1 MHFETRLWQFTEG
14 VRLRMVYTVLIGL
27 AATCFGIAR
36 LALLG
41 WLIGRI
47 FAGAGLQELLLP
59 ILAVALVIGLRG
71 ALEYWRALVAHATA
85 ARVQLRLRRRLFDK
99 VTELGPSYVGQQR
112 SGDVTISLVD
122 GVEQL
127 EVYFGQYL
135 PQLLVS
141 LLTPLLIFAGV
152 AWLDVPVATVMLVF
166 ALIALFAPAIW
177 HQLDSRKS
185 LDRRV
190 AYGAFAAELLD
201 SIQGLAT
208 LKAFGQSKPRA
219 ESLAVRARELFRSTM
234 WVLATN
240 SLGRGITD
248 SAIAVGAATALGVGA
263 YRVADGAMEL
273 SVLLV
278 ILMLGVEVYRPLRD
292 LRSVLHQGMVGLSA
306 AKGIYSLLD
315 GTPVVQDVAEG
326 VMPTQV
332 APEIVFDNVTFHYPG
347 SRRVTHQ
354 NLRFTVQAGE
364 RVGIV
369 GPSGCGKS
377 SIVRLLLRLYDPD
390 AGEIRVGGY
399 PLRELSFDALRRQI
413 AVVSQD
419 TYLFHGSVE
428 ENIRMG
434 RPDASH
440 DDIVAAATVAN
451 IHTFITSLPDGYHTL
466 IGEKGIKLSGGQRQ
480 RLAIARALLRDAPI
494 LVLDEALSAVDAEN
508 EAVIQEA
515 LDRLMAERTVLILA
529 HRLSSVIDCDRILAL
544 DDGHIV
550 ESGTHR
556 ELMALDGVYHRL
568 MAEQV
573 RDTAGFAANGHLN
586 NGHNNGHRKAPE
598 DTATGVEAS
607 GGQVVDRPTEGI
619 LKAEGMTW
627 PQVVRELMKLIV
639 PWKGKLTLTFLFGVL
654 RVVGFIGVGV
664 LSALVILALKTG
676 QPFTGYLWGL
686 AAVAPLAG
694 ILHWLES
701 WMAHDMAFRLL
712 AEMRIEFFRK
722 LDQLAPA
729 YLVRRRTGDLMSVAT
744 QDIELV
750 EYFFAHTIA
759 PACVAVLAPTVVL
772 LVLASHSPWLALT
785 LIPFLAMVGLSPLAM
800 RHRVDELGSRAREAA
815 GELNAHAV
823 DSVQGLTEIIAF
835 QHEQRRGEALHDLGQ
850 RHIALR
856 LPFFRQL
863 TLQQSLLEVMTG
875 LGGLAVVTV
884 GGALA
889 AHGQIESGTL
899 PLLTIL
905 SLSAFLPVSEIAQIG
920 RQLADTMGAT
930 RRVYAIRAEHV
941 VVEDGPGVPPEAPT
955 DEASLVLQDLSF
967 TYPGMHRA
975 ALSHVDIT
983 VPSGST
989 VALVGTSGAGKTTIA
1004 QLLMRFWDPQSGR
1017 VLLNGYDLRQY
1028 ALDDVRARVALV
1040 AQDTYL
1046 FNDTLRRNI
1055 LIANPQASEEELRQ
1069 AVHHASLDDLVAALP
1084 EGLDSRVGERGM
1096 SLSGGQRQRVAI
1108 ARAFLKDAPI
1118 LILDEAT
1125 SHLDAINER
1134 AVRDALDR
1142 LQADRTTIVI
1152 AHRLS
1157 TIRDADL
1164 IVVLDAGQV
1173 VETGTHDSL
1182 LAKGGLYA
1190 QLVQHQLSA
1199 THEGAA

>member
-1 MHFETRLWQFTEG
+1 MHFETRLWQFTKG
-14 VRLRMVYTVLIGL
+14 VRLRMVSTVLIGL
-27 AATCFGIAR
+27 VATCFGIAR

-47 FAGAGLQELLLP
+47 FAGDGLQELFVP
-59 ILAVALVIGLRG
+59 VLAVALVIVIRG
-71 ALEYWRALVAHATA
+71 ALEHWRALVAHATA

-99 VTELGPSYVGQQR
+99 MTELGPSYVGQQR
-112 SGDVTISLVD
+112 SGDVTLSLVD

-152 AWLDVPVATVMLVF
+152 AWLDLPVAIVMLVF
-166 ALIALFAPAIW
+166 ALIALFAPALW

-219 ESLAVRARELFRSTM
+219 ETLAIRARELFRSTM

-248 SAIAVGAATALGVGA
+248 SAIAVGAATALAVGA
-263 YRVADGAMEL
+263 YRVVDGAMEL
-273 SVLLV
+273 QALLI
-278 ILMLGVEVYRPLRD
+278 ILMLGVEVYRPMRE

-306 AKGIYSLLD
+306 AKGIYALLD
-315 GTPVVQDVAEG
+315 GTPVVQDAAEG
-326 VMPTQV
+326 DMPTQV
-332 APEIVFDNVTFHYPG
+332 SPEIVFDNVTFHYPG
-347 SRRVTHQ
+347 SRRATHQ
-354 NLRFTVQAGE
+354 NLSFTVQAGE

-390 AGEIRVGGY
+390 SGEVRVGGY
-399 PLRELSFDALRRQI
+399 PLRALRFDALRRQI

-419 TYLFHGSVE
+419 TYLFHGSIE
-428 ENIRMG
+428 ENICMG

-440 DDIVAAATVAN
+440 YDIVAAATVAN
-451 IHTFITSLPDGYHTL
+451 IHTFITSLPAGYQTL

-480 RLAIARALLRDAPI
+480 RVAIARALLRNAPI

-544 DDGHIV
+544 DQGHIV
-550 ESGTHR
+550 ESGTYQ
-556 ELMALDGVYHRL
+556 ELMAMGGVYHRL
-568 MAEQV
+568 MAEQS
-573 RDTAGFAANGHLN
+573 RDTRGFTANGHLN
-586 NGHNNGHRKAPE
+586 NGHRKTLE
-598 DTATGVEAS
+598 DVAVEVEA
-607 GGQVVDRPTEGI
+607 GGSPMDRPTEGI

-627 PQVVRELMKLIV
+627 PQVVRALLKLIV

-712 AEMRIEFFRK
+712 AEMRIDFFRK

-759 PACVAVLAPTVVL
+759 PACVAILAPTVVL
-772 LVLASHSPWLALT
+772 LVLAAHSPWLALT
-785 LIPFLAMVGLSPLAM
+785 LLPFLAIAGLSPLAM
-800 RHRVDELGSRAREAA
+800 RHRVDELGSKAREAA

-823 DSVQGLTEIIAF
+823 DSVQGLTEILAF
-835 QHEQRRGEALHDLGQ
+835 QHERQRGAALHTLGR

-863 TLQQSLLEVMTG
+863 TLQHSLLEVMTG
-875 LGGLAVVTV
+875 LGGLAIVTV
-884 GGALA
+884 GGSLA
-889 AHGQIESGTL
+889 AHGQLEAGIL
-899 PLLTIL
+899 PLLTIV

-930 RRVYAIRAEHV
+930 RRVYAIRAENV
-941 VVEDGPGVPPEAPT
+941 VVEDGPGVAVHTSEA
-955 DEASLVLQDLSF
+955 ALVLQDLSF
-967 TYPGMHRA
+967 AYPGMHRM
-975 ALSHVDIT
+975 ALSHVNLTI
-983 VPSGST
+983 PSGHT
-989 VALVGTSGAGKTTIA
+989 VALVGTSGAGKTTTA
-1004 QLLMRFWDPQSGR
+1004 QLLMRFWDPQAGR
-1017 VLLNGYDLRQY
+1017 VLLNGHDLRQY

-1069 AVHHASLDDLVAALP
+1069 AVHHASLDDLAAALP

-1164 IVVLDAGQV
+1164 IVVLDEGQV

-1182 LAKGGLYA
+1182 LAQGSLYA

-1199 THEGAA
+1199 AHDSAA

>member
-47 FAGAGLQELLLP
+47 FAGDGMQELFLP
-59 ILAVALVIGLRG
+59 VLAVALVIVIRG
-71 ALEYWRALVAHATA
+71 ALEHWRALVAHATA
-85 ARVQLRLRRRLFDK
+85 ARVQLRLRRRLFDQ

-152 AWLDVPVATVMLVF
+152 AWLDLPVALVMLVF
-166 ALIALFAPAIW
+166 ALLALFAPAIW

-185 LDRRV
+185 LERRV

-219 ESLAVRARELFRSTM
+219 ETLAVRARELFRSTM

-248 SAIAVGAATALGVGA
+248 TAIAVGAATALGLGA
-263 YRVADGAMEL
+263 YRVANGSMEL
-273 SVLLV
+273 PALLV
-278 ILMLGVEVYRPLRD
+278 ILMLGVEVYRPMRD

-315 GTPVVQDVAEG
+315 GTPVVQDTAEG
-326 VMPTQV
+326 VMPAQL

-347 SRRVTHQ
+347 SRRTTHQ
-354 NLRFTVQAGE
+354 NLSFTVKAGE

-390 AGEIRVGGY
+390 SGEIRVGGY
-399 PLRELSFDALRRQI
+399 PVRELSFAALRRQI

-419 TYLFHGSVE
+419 TYLFHGSIE
-428 ENIRMG
+428 DNLRMG
-434 RPDASH
+434 RPDASQEA
-440 DDIVAAATVAN
+440 IVAAATVAN
-451 IHTFITSLPDGYHTL
+451 IHGFISSLPDGYQTL

-480 RLAIARALLRDAPI
+480 RVAIARALLRDAPI

-529 HRLSSVIDCDRILAL
+529 HRLSSIIDCDRILAL
-544 DDGHIV
+544 DQGRIV
-550 ESGTHR
+550 ESGRHQ
-556 ELMALDGVYHRL
+556 ELLARDGVYHRL

-573 RDTAGFAANGHLN
+573 RETAGFTANGHLN
-586 NGHNNGHRKAPE
+586 NGQRKTSE
-598 DTATGVEAS
+598 DVATGLEAPGS
-607 GGQVVDRPTEGI
+607 QVDRPTEGI
-619 LKAEGMTW
+619 LQAEGMTW

-722 LDQLAPA
+722 LDLLAPA

-800 RHRVDELGSRAREAA
+800 RYRVDELGSRAREAA

-823 DSVQGLTEIIAF
+823 DSVQGLTEILAF
-835 QHEQRRGEALHDLGQ
+835 QHEQRRGEALHTLGQ

-875 LGGLAVVTV
+875 LGGLAIVAV
-884 GGALA
+884 GGSLA
-889 AHGQIESGTL
+889 AHGQIEAGTL

-941 VVEDGPGVPPEAPT
+941 TVEDGPGVPPEAANS
-955 DEASLVLQDLSF
+955 EGSLVLQDLSF
-967 TYPGMHRA
+967 AYPGMHRA
-975 ALSHVDIT
+975 ALSHVNLTI
-983 VPSGST
+983 PSGHT
-989 VALVGTSGAGKTTIA
+989 VALVGTSGAGKTTMA

-1017 VLLNGYDLRQY
+1017 VLLNGHDLRQY

-1055 LIANPQASEEELRQ
+1055 MIAKPQASEAELQQ
-1069 AVHHASLDDLVAALP
+1069 AVHHASLADLVADLP

-1173 VETGTHDSL
+1173 VETGTHDTL
-1182 LAKGGLYA
+1182 LAQGGLYA

-1199 THEGAA
+1199 AHDSAA

>member
-1 MHFETRLWQFTEG
+1 MHFETRLWQFTAG
-14 VRLRMVYTVLIGL
+14 VRLRILYAVLIGL
-27 AATCFGIAR
+27 VATCFGIAR

-41 WLIGRI
+41 WLIGRV
-47 FAGAGLQELLLP
+47 FAGDALPELIIP
-59 ILAVALVIGLRG
+59 MLAVALVIVLRG
-71 ALEYWRALVAHATA
+71 VLEHVRAIVAHQTA
-85 ARVQLRLRRRLFDK
+85 ARVQMHLRRRLFDQ
-99 VTELGPSYVGQQR
+99 VAALGPGYIGQQR
-112 SGDVTISLVD
+112 SGDVTLSLVD

-141 LLTPLLIFAGV
+141 LLTPLLIFACV
-152 AWLDVPVATVMLVF
+152 AWLDFPVAAVMLVF
-166 ALIALFAPAIW
+166 ALIALFAPALW

-185 LDRRV
+185 NERRQ

-219 ESLAVRARELFRSTM
+219 DTLEVRARELFRSTM
-234 WVLATN
+234 WILATN
-240 SLGRGITD
+240 SLARGITD
-248 SAIAVGAATALGVGA
+248 SCIAIGAATALGVGA
-263 YRVADGAMEL
+263 FRVAGGEMEL

-292 LRSVLHQGMVGLSA
+292 LRTVLHQGMVGLSA
-306 AKGIYSLLD
+306 AKGIYRLLD
-315 GTPVVQDVAEG
+315 AEPLVQDAPAAEPA
-326 VMPTQV
+326 VELSPDI
-332 APEIVFDNVTFHYPG
+332 AFDQVTFHYPG
-347 SRRVTHQ
+347 SSRLTHED
-354 NLRFTVQAGE
+354 LSFTVGAGE

-369 GPSGCGKS
+369 GSSGGGKS
-377 SIVRLLLRLYDPD
+377 TIVRLLLRFYDPD
-390 AGEIRVGGY
+390 AGEIRIGGRN
-399 PLRELSFDALRRQI
+399 LRELSFDAIRRQI

-419 TYLFHGSVE
+419 TYLFHGTVE
-428 ENIRMG
+428 DNIRMG

-440 DDIVAAATVAN
+440 ADIVAAASIAN
-451 IHTFITSLPDGYHTL
+451 IHAFIESLPDGYRTL

-480 RLAIARALLRDAPI
+480 RVAIARAVLRDAPI

-529 HRLSSVIDCDRILAL
+529 HRLSSVMDCDRILAL
-544 DDGHIV
+544 DQGRVV
-550 ESGTHR
+550 ESGDHQT
-556 ELMALDGVYHRL
+556 LMAARGVYHRL
-568 MAEQV
+568 MVEQV
-573 RDTAGFAANGHLN
+573 RDTASFESNGRIEIARRRPLEDVTTAAD
-586 NGHNNGHRKAPE
+586 APGSQL
-598 DTATGVEAS
+598 DC
-607 GGQVVDRPTEGI
+607 PTEGI

-639 PWKGKLTLTFLFGVL
+639 PWKGKLTLTFVFGVL

-664 LSALVILALKTG
+664 LSAMVIYALKTN

-712 AEMRIEFFRK
+712 AEMRIEFFKK

-729 YLVRRRTGDLMSVAT
+729 YLVRRRTGDLMGVAT

-759 PACVAVLAPTVVL
+759 PSFVALLAPTVIL
-772 LVLASHSPWLALT
+772 LVLAYHSPWLALT
-785 LIPFLAMVGLSPLAM
+785 LLPFLAVVGLSPLAM
-800 RHRVDELGSRAREAA
+800 RHRVDELGSKAREAA
-815 GELNAHAV
+815 GELSAHAV
-823 DSVQGLTEIIAF
+823 DSIQGLHEIIAF
-835 QHEQRRGEALHDLGQ
+835 QREPDRSAAFDALGEQ
-850 RHIALR
+850 HIQLR
-856 LPFFRQL
+856 LPFFHQL

-875 LGGLAVVTV
+875 LGGLAIVAV
-884 GGALA
+884 GGVLTANG
-889 AHGQIESGTL
+889 HIEAGIL

-920 RQLADTMGAT
+920 RQLADTMGST
-930 RRVYAIRAEHV
+930 RRVYAVRAEKV
-941 VVEDGPGVPPEAPT
+941 LVEDGPGVPSDYRPS
-955 DEASLVLQDLSF
+955 EASLDIQAVSFAYPGVHRLALSNVDLS
-967 TYPGMHRA
+967 
-975 ALSHVDIT
+975 I
-983 VPSGST
+983 PSGHT
-989 VALVGTSGAGKTTIA
+989 VALVGASGAGKTTTA
-1004 QLLMRFWDPQSGR
+1004 QLLMRFWDPKSGR
-1017 VLLNGYDLRQY
+1017 ILLNGRDLRDY
-1028 ALDDVRARVALV
+1028 RLEDLRARIALV

-1046 FNDTLRRNI
+1046 FNDTLRQNI
-1055 LIANPQASEEELRQ
+1055 LIANPQASDADIRQ
-1069 AVHHASLDDLVAALP
+1069 AVHYASLDDLVDALP

-1134 AVRDALDR
+1134 AVRDALNR
-1142 LQADRTTIVI
+1142 LKTDRTTIVI

-1164 IVVLDAGQV
+1164 IVVLDEGRVA
-1173 VETGTHDSL
+1173 ETGTHENL

-1190 QLVQHQLSA
+1190 QLVQHQL
-1199 THEGAA
+1199 AAAQNNAA

>member
-1 MHFETRLWQFTEG
+1 MHFETRLWQFTKG

-27 AATCFGIAR
+27 VATCCGIAR

-47 FAGAGLQELLLP
+47 FAGDGLQELFVP
-59 ILAVALVIGLRG
+59 VLAVALVIVIRG
-71 ALEYWRALVAHATA
+71 ALEHWRALVAHATA

-99 VTELGPSYVGQQR
+99 MTELGPSYVGQQR
-112 SGDVTISLVD
+112 SGDVTLSLVD

-141 LLTPLLIFAGV
+141 LLTPLLIFACV
-152 AWLDVPVATVMLVF
+152 AWLDLPVAIVMLVF
-166 ALIALFAPAIW
+166 ALIALFAPALW

-219 ESLAVRARELFRSTM
+219 ETLAIRARELFRSTM

-248 SAIAVGAATALGVGA
+248 SAIAVGAATALAVGA
-263 YRVADGAMEL
+263 YRVVDGAMEL
-273 SVLLV
+273 QALLI
-278 ILMLGVEVYRPLRD
+278 ILMLGVEVYRPMRE

-306 AKGIYSLLD
+306 AKGIYALLD
-315 GTPVVQDVAEG
+315 GTPVVQDAAEG
-326 VMPTQV
+326 DMPTQV
-332 APEIVFDNVTFHYPG
+332 SPEIVFDNVTFHYPG
-347 SRRVTHQ
+347 SRRATHQ

-390 AGEIRVGGY
+390 SGEVRVGGY
-399 PLRELSFDALRRQI
+399 PLRALRFDALRRQI

-419 TYLFHGSVE
+419 TYLFHGSIE

-451 IHTFITSLPDGYHTL
+451 IHTFITSLPAGYQTL

-480 RLAIARALLRDAPI
+480 RVAIARALLRNAPI

-544 DDGHIV
+544 DQGHIV
-550 ESGTHR
+550 ESGTHQA
-556 ELMALDGVYHRL
+556 LMAMGGVYHRL
-568 MAEQV
+568 MAEQS
-573 RDTAGFAANGHLN
+573 RDTRGFIANGHLT
-586 NGHNNGHRKAPE
+586 NGHRKTLEEVAVE
-598 DTATGVEAS
+598 VEA
-607 GGQVVDRPTEGI
+607 GGSPMDRPTEGI

-627 PQVVRELMKLIV
+627 PQVVRELLKLIV

-712 AEMRIEFFRK
+712 AEMRIDFFRK

-759 PACVAVLAPTVVL
+759 PACVAILAPTVVL
-772 LVLASHSPWLALT
+772 LVLAAHSPWLALT
-785 LIPFLAMVGLSPLAM
+785 LLPFLAIAGLSPLAM
-800 RHRVDELGSRAREAA
+800 RHRVDELGSKAREAA

-823 DSVQGLTEIIAF
+823 DSVQGLTEILAF
-835 QHEQRRGEALHDLGQ
+835 QHERQRGEALHTLGR

-863 TLQQSLLEVMTG
+863 TLQHSLLEVMTG
-875 LGGLAVVTV
+875 LGGLAIVTV
-884 GGALA
+884 GGSLA
-889 AHGQIESGTL
+889 AHGQLEAGIL
-899 PLLTIL
+899 PLLTIV

-930 RRVYAIRAEHV
+930 RRVYAIRAEKV
-941 VVEDGPGVPPEAPT
+941 VVEDGPGVAVHASEA
-955 DEASLVLQDLSF
+955 ALVLQDLSF
-967 TYPGMHRA
+967 AYPGMHRM
-975 ALSHVDIT
+975 ALSHVNLTI
-983 VPSGST
+983 PSGHT
-989 VALVGTSGAGKTTIA
+989 VALVGTSGAGKTTTA
-1004 QLLMRFWDPQSGR
+1004 QLLMRFWDPQAGR
-1017 VLLNGYDLRQY
+1017 VLLNGHDLRQY
-1028 ALDDVRARVALV
+1028 VLDDVRARVALV

-1069 AVHHASLDDLVAALP
+1069 AVHHASLDDLAAALP

-1164 IVVLDAGQV
+1164 IVVLDEGHV

-1182 LAKGGLYA
+1182 LAQGSLYA

-1199 THEGAA
+1199 AHDCAA